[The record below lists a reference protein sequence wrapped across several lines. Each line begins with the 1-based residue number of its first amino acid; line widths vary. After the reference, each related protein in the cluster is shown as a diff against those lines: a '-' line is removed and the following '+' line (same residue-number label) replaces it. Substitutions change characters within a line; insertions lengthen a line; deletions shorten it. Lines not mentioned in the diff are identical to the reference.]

1 MPRRNMPNSAGGKR
15 RSQQQGHRI
24 MQTTRR
30 ILLGAAAATALA
42 RPALAFPDRTL
53 RIISGY
59 APGGLNDIV
68 SRAMAQ
74 ALSPVLGQSVV
85 VENRAGAGGSV
96 GATAAARS
104 TPDGHTLWMG
114 IVDTQ
119 AINPYAYKKLQYDP
133 EKDFAPISLV
143 AKFPF
148 ALVVGPS
155 QPRLTSFDSL
165 IAAAKADPG
174 KLTYA
179 TWGIASTPHLAMERI
194 LRAKGVEMLHVPFT
208 SQAPGMQA
216 IMGSQVDCMP
226 LPAGGAE
233 SMMRDGRTRAV
244 AVLAPRPLDLI
255 PGAPLMKDLGV
266 DLTSGLWKA
275 IYAPAR
281 TPPAVVER
289 LNQAVREAMQAPAF
303 IEVVRQQGAVPEP
316 TTPEELAAFERG
328 ERQVWGDVVR
338 AVGAT
343 LD

>member
-1 MPRRNMPNSAGGKR
+1 MIK
-15 RSQQQGHRI
+15 
-24 MQTTRR
+24 TTRR
-30 ILLGAAAATALA
+30 ALLGAAAATALA

-74 ALSPVLGQSVV
+74 ALIPVLGQTVV

-119 AINPYAYKKLQYDP
+119 AINPFAYRQLQYNP
-133 EKDFAPISLV
+133 ATDFAPISLV

-155 QPRLTSFDSL
+155 QPKLTSFEAL
-165 IAAAKADPG
+165 VAAAKAEPG

-194 LRAKGVEMLHVPFT
+194 LRAKGIEMLHVPFT

-216 IMGSQVDCMP
+216 IMASQVDCMP

-233 SMMRDGRTRAV
+233 SMMRDGRTRAL
-244 AVLAPRPLDLI
+244 AVLAPRPLALI
-255 PGAPLMKDLGV
+255 PGAPLMTEFGV

-275 IYAPAR
+275 IYAPAK

-289 LNQAVREAMQAPAF
+289 LNQAVREAMRAPAF

-316 TTPEELAAFERG
+316 TTPEELAAFERS

-338 AVGAT
+338 ATGAT